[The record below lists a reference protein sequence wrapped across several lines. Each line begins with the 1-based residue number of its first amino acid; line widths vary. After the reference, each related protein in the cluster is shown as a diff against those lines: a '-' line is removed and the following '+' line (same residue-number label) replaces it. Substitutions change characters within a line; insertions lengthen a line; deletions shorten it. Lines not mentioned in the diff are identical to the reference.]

1 MSTLDPVTLAL
12 VQNRL
17 DHISHQMGWVMTRTA
32 RSPIFSQS
40 HDFSCF
46 IADSRGI
53 LISQADGIPI
63 HTGGGGFA
71 VRAILRDFAG
81 ASSGGRACSWRAPGR
96 RRWRRG

>member
-1 MSTLDPVTLAL
+1 MTQEKIDPIRLAL

-17 DHISHQMGWVMTRTA
+17 DHIARQMGWVMTRTA

-46 IADSRGI
+46 LGDTDGI

-63 HTGGGGFA
+63 HTGGGG
-71 VRAILRDFAG
+71 LQ
-81 ASSGGRACSWRAPGR
+81 
-96 RRWRRG
+96 